1 MKYLIFAFSLLTL
14 ACATRDVTPMGL
26 DVMSDSAYQNIIN
39 EYSDATERYSGL
51 YNTITMRSTI
61 LNSKV
66 AHAQM
71 DQSARLY
78 LWEKPKYDEENAN
91 VDKKNKTETNVFVSF
106 YTPERK
112 HDNLDRSKTL
122 WKVFLDVN
130 GKRYEGKAARIK
142 KLVTS
147 EIQGLYSYH
156 NTFSTAYIVTF
167 PVPMSDVEKSPSK
180 LTVTGPVGSATQSYP
195 ALSN

>member
-1 MKYLIFAFSLLTL
+1 MKYLILLLSLLATG
-14 ACATRDVTPMGL
+14 CATRHLTPTGL
-26 DVMSDSAYQNIIN
+26 DVMSDSAYQTVIN

-66 AHAQM
+66 LHAQM
-71 DQSARLY
+71 DQNARLY
-78 LWEKPKYDEENAN
+78 LWDKTKYDEETAL
-91 VDKKNKTETNVFVSF
+91 VDKKMQTETNIFVSF

-130 GKRYEGKAARIK
+130 GRRYEGKAARIK
-142 KLVTS
+142 KLEVT
-147 EIQGLYSYH
+147 ELQGIYAYH
-156 NTFSTAYIVTF
+156 NSFSTPYFVTF
-167 PVPMSDVEKSPSK
+167 PLSTLEVEKGQAK
-180 LTVTGPVGSATQSYP
+180 LTVTGPVGSATQTYP
-195 ALSN
+195 AIAN

>member
-1 MKYLIFAFSLLTL
+1 MKYILLAISFVL
-14 ACATRDVTPMGL
+14 SACATRDVTPTGL
-26 DVMSDSAYQNIIN
+26 DVMSETAYQSVIN

-66 AHAQM
+66 VHAQM
-71 DQSARLY
+71 DQNARLY
-78 LWEKPKYDEENAN
+78 LWDKAKYEEEKSNAN
-91 VDKKNKTETNVFVSF
+91 KKMVNETEVFVSF

-130 GKRYEGKAARIK
+130 GKRYEGKPARVK
-142 KLVTS
+142 KVLTS

-156 NTFSTAYIVTF
+156 NSFSTAYIVTF
-167 PVPMSDVEKSPSK
+167 PLPTSEIERNPSK

-195 ALSN
+195 AISN